1 MVCWV
6 WKTPDVQEQPGC
18 WLKRGETRGYF
29 WKPEPGR
36 HVGVGSVGHS
46 GKKPELRLESSSGET
61 ALELGGARE
70 GPGSWEG
77 AGRGDQNVPPPSH
90 LSSDS
95 SDLWPHP
102 ISSFGEAMVSSAY
115 PDSIPAFP
123 VGDSSQT
130 TQSLLNLTSSI
141 FYVSGLFELDVAVSA
156 FLQIRSLGSER
167 PSVPPK

>member
-1 MVCWV
+1 MDHSGTQLPRSVWGLGIIPQWIQPAAVVCWV

-18 WLKRGETRGYF
+18 WLKRGKTRGYF

-61 ALELGGARE
+61 VLELGWGKRRAWHL
-70 GPGSWEG
+70 GGS
-77 AGRGDQNVPPPSH
+77 GDQNVPPPRH

-102 ISSFGEAMVSSAY
+102 ISSFGEAAEK
-115 PDSIPAFP
+115 PRCP
-123 VGDSSQT
+123 VPTLTPYQQSQ
-130 TQSLLNLTSSI
+130 
-141 FYVSGLFELDVAVSA
+141 
-156 FLQIRSLGSER
+156 
-167 PSVPPK
+167 